1 MSAVSKWFTPASS
14 AASTTCLAAAS
25 SMRIPKLLHPRPATD
40 TSRLPTLRV
49 SIASTFGRVV
59 SRDATLPPIRAAPP
73 GRTEARDRPLRS
85 ATVTLSSAFAPFRH
99 RRFALLWAG
108 AFVSNIGT
116 WMETVGVGILVTTS
130 TGQAG
135 WAGLVAAA
143 GFLPTALLAPLGG
156 ALADRVP
163 RRTLLLST
171 TSVQILFAG
180 LLTVAASLGD
190 PSPGLVTLIVL
201 GAGCANALGFPAY
214 QAMLPDLVPRADV
227 PGAVSL
233 SSAQWNLGRVI
244 GPALAGLVIGL
255 GGYELAFLLNTLSF
269 FAVFAVV
276 ASFRLPPPT
285 SALGAS
291 IMQSIRE
298 GARFVRGDAA
308 LRFVVGCMAL
318 NSLLA
323 APFIALIPA
332 VALKVFHEEKLG
344 IAVLVT
350 AQGVGAVC
358 MALSLATLFARFG
371 TRRVMVAILG
381 ALPVALVAYALA
393 PGLPA
398 AVAAT
403 FVVGFLYL
411 GALSSFTTIAQLRA
425 PAALRGRVVS
435 VLMMLIGA
443 LYPIGSVVQGA
454 VADEIGLRATTAG
467 AAILLGVLLLAW
479 RLFRPDLADALT
491 DSVMTGTAPDPEG
504 AELGPATA

>member
-1 MSAVSKWFTPASS
+1 V
-14 AASTTCLAAAS
+14 
-25 SMRIPKLLHPRPATD
+25 
-40 TSRLPTLRV
+40 
-49 SIASTFGRVV
+49 
-59 SRDATLPPIRAAPP
+59 
-73 GRTEARDRPLRS
+73 E
-85 ATVTLSSAFAPFRH
+85 LSSAFAPFRH

-116 WMETVGVGILVTTS
+116 WMEAVGVGILVTSS

-143 GFLPTALLAPLGG
+143 GFVPTALLAPFGG
-156 ALADRVP
+156 ALADRLP
-163 RRTLLLST
+163 RRTLLLTT

-180 LLTVAASLGD
+180 LLTLAASLGD

-201 GAGCANALGFPAY
+201 GAGCANAIGFPAF
-214 QAMLPDLVPRADV
+214 QAMLPDLVPRQDV
-227 PGAVSL
+227 PGAVAL

-255 GGYELAFLLNTLSF
+255 GGYELAFAINTVSF

-276 ASFRLPPPT
+276 ASFHLPPPMST
-285 SALGAS
+285 REVS
-291 IMQSIRE
+291 IVQSIRE
-298 GARFVRGDAA
+298 GARFVRGDPA

-344 IAVLVT
+344 TAALVT
-350 AQGVGAVC
+350 AQGLGAVC

-371 TRRVMVAILG
+371 TRRVLLGIL
-381 ALPVALVAYALA
+381 ATLPIALVAYAVAPVLPLA
-393 PGLPA
+393 V
-398 AVAAT
+398 VAI

-411 GALSSFTTIAQLRA
+411 GSLSSFTTVAQLRA
-425 PAALRGRVVS
+425 PAVLRGRVVS

-454 VADEIGLRATTAG
+454 IADEVGLRATTAG
-467 AAILLGVLLLAW
+467 AAILLALLLLVW
-479 RLFRPDLADALT
+479 RLLRPQAADALGDRVT
-491 DSVMTGTAPDPEG
+491 IPVAPGFDAASPPPGEHVRPAGAPVAGDQRGDRTG
-504 AELGPATA
+504 LV

>member
-59 SRDATLPPIRAAPP
+59 RRDATLPPIRAAPP
-73 GRTEARDRPLRS
+73 GRTGARDRPLRS
-85 ATVTLSSAFAPFRH
+85 ATVTLSSSFAPFRH

-116 WMETVGVGILVTTS
+116 WMETVGVGILVTTA
-130 TGQAG
+130 TGKAG
-135 WAGLVAAA
+135 WTGLVAAA
-143 GFLPTALLAPLGG
+143 GFVPTALLAPLGG

-163 RRTLLLST
+163 RRILLLIT
-171 TSVQILFAG
+171 TTFQILFAA
-180 LLTVAASLGD
+180 LLTFVTSLGD
-190 PSPGLVTLIVL
+190 PSPGLVTLIVF
-201 GAGCANALGFPAY
+201 GAGCANAIGFPAF
-214 QAMLPDLVPRADV
+214 QAMLPDLVPRDDV
-227 PGAVSL
+227 PGAVAL

-255 GGYELAFLLNTLSF
+255 GGYELAFLLNTVSF
-269 FAVFAVV
+269 LAVFAVV
-276 ASFRLPPPT
+276 ASFRLPPPVVAT
-285 SALGAS
+285 GVSILG
-291 IMQSIRE
+291 SIRE

-332 VALKVFHEEKLG
+332 VALKVFDDEAFG
-344 IAVLVT
+344 TAALVT

-358 MALSLATLFARFG
+358 MGLSLAALFARFG
-371 TRRVMVAILG
+371 ARRVMLTVVG
-381 ALPVALVAYALA
+381 TLPVALVAYALA
-393 PGLPA
+393 PVLLA
-398 AVAAT
+398 AVVAI
-403 FVVGFLYL
+403 FVVGFIYL
-411 GALSSFTTIAQLRA
+411 GCLSSFTTIAQLRA

-454 VADEIGLRATTAG
+454 VADEVGLRVTTAG
-467 AAILLGVLLLAW
+467 AAILLAGLLLVW
-479 RLFRPDLADALT
+479 RVLRPRAADALGDHVET
-491 DSVMTGTAPDPEG
+491 AAVRGTSPAEAP
-504 AELGPATA
+504 PAL

>member
-1 MSAVSKWFTPASS
+1 V
-14 AASTTCLAAAS
+14 
-25 SMRIPKLLHPRPATD
+25 D
-40 TSRLPTLRV
+40 
-49 SIASTFGRVV
+49 
-59 SRDATLPPIRAAPP
+59 
-73 GRTEARDRPLRS
+73 
-85 ATVTLSSAFAPFRH
+85 LSSAFAPFRH

-143 GFLPTALLAPLGG
+143 GFVPTALLAPLGG
-156 ALADRVP
+156 ALADRLP
-163 RRTLLLST
+163 RRTLLLTT

-180 LLTVAASLGD
+180 LLTVAASTGD

-227 PGAVSL
+227 PGAVAL

-255 GGYELAFLLNTLSF
+255 GGYELAFLINTLSF
-269 FAVFAVV
+269 FAVFAVI
-276 ASFRLPPPT
+276 ASFHLPPPT
-285 SALGAS
+285 STHGTS
-291 IMQSIRE
+291 IVQSIRE
-298 GARFVRGDAA
+298 GARFVRGDPA

-332 VALKVFHEEKLG
+332 VALKVFHDEKLG
-344 IAVLVT
+344 TAVLVT
-350 AQGVGAVC
+350 AQGLGAVC

-371 TRRVMVAILG
+371 TRRVMLAILG
-381 ALPVALVAYALA
+381 ALPVALVAYAAA
-393 PGLPA
+393 PALPVA
-398 AVAAT
+398 AVAIFA
-403 FVVGFLYL
+403 VGFLYL
-411 GALSSFTTIAQLRA
+411 GSLSSFTTIAQLRA
-425 PAALRGRVVS
+425 PSALRGRVVS

-443 LYPIGSVVQGA
+443 LYPIGSVVEGA
-454 VADEIGLRATTAG
+454 IADEVGLRATTAG
-467 AAILLGVLLLAW
+467 AAILLAFLLLVW
-479 RLFRPDLADALT
+479 RLLRPQAADALGDAVVT
-491 DSVMTGTAPDPEG
+491 ATAPEPLDGSP
-504 AELGPATA
+504 PRSV

>member
-1 MSAVSKWFTPASS
+1 M
-14 AASTTCLAAAS
+14 
-25 SMRIPKLLHPRPATD
+25 
-40 TSRLPTLRV
+40 
-49 SIASTFGRVV
+49 
-59 SRDATLPPIRAAPP
+59 
-73 GRTEARDRPLRS
+73 E
-85 ATVTLSSAFAPFRH
+85 LSSAFAPFRH

-116 WMETVGVGILVTTS
+116 WMEAVGVGILVTSS

-143 GFLPTALLAPLGG
+143 GFVPTALLAPFGG
-156 ALADRVP
+156 ALADRLP
-163 RRTLLLST
+163 RRTLLLTT

-180 LLTVAASLGD
+180 LLTLAASLGD

-201 GAGCANALGFPAY
+201 GAGCANAIGFPAF
-214 QAMLPDLVPRADV
+214 QAMLPDLVPRQDV
-227 PGAVSL
+227 PGAVAL
-233 SSAQWNLGRVI
+233 SSAQWTLGRVI

-255 GGYELAFLLNTLSF
+255 GGYELAFAINTVSF

-276 ASFRLPPPT
+276 ASFHLPPPMST
-285 SALGAS
+285 REVS
-291 IMQSIRE
+291 IVRSIRE
-298 GARFVRGDAA
+298 GARFVRGDPA

-344 IAVLVT
+344 TAALVT
-350 AQGVGAVC
+350 AQGLGAVC

-371 TRRVMVAILG
+371 TRRVLLGIL
-381 ALPVALVAYALA
+381 ATLPIALVAYAVAPVLPLA
-393 PGLPA
+393 V
-398 AVAAT
+398 VAI

-411 GALSSFTTIAQLRA
+411 GSLSSFTTVAQLRA
-425 PAALRGRVVS
+425 PAVLRGRVVS

-454 VADEIGLRATTAG
+454 IADEVGLRATTAG
-467 AAILLGVLLLAW
+467 AAILLALLLLVW
-479 RLFRPDLADALT
+479 RLLRPQAADALGDRVT
-491 DSVMTGTAPDPEG
+491 IPVAPGFDAASPLPGEHVRPAGAPVAGDRPGDRTG
-504 AELGPATA
+504 LL

>member
-1 MSAVSKWFTPASS
+1 
-14 AASTTCLAAAS
+14 
-25 SMRIPKLLHPRPATD
+25 
-40 TSRLPTLRV
+40 
-49 SIASTFGRVV
+49 
-59 SRDATLPPIRAAPP
+59 
-73 GRTEARDRPLRS
+73 
-85 ATVTLSSAFAPFRH
+85 VTLSSAFAPFRH

-344 IAVLVT
+344 TAVLVT

-398 AVAAT
+398 AVAAI

-467 AAILLGVLLLAW
+467 AAILLAGLLLVW
-479 RLFRPDLADALT
+479 RVLRPRAADALG
-491 DSVMTGTAPDPEG
+491 DHVESAAVPGTSPAEAP
-504 AELGPATA
+504 PAL